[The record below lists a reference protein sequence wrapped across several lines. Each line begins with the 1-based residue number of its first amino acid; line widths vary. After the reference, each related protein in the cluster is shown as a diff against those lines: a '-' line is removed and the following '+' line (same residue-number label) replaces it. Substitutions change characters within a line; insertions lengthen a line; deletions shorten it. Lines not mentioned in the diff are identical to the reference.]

1 MRRHPLIWTASVVV
15 LFLVAA
21 GVFAAV
27 RYARAYASAEADLQ
41 TCRMNLRM
49 IGSALEP
56 MFGPGGGTYPTGTV
70 ANPALPPEK
79 RLSWLFT
86 CMPYMLCP
94 HCCGLP
100 TEGLAVHG
108 PWDAT
113 ENRLWAVAPM
123 YLLHCPGSP
132 RQSPV
137 GYQSAVNYVDLK
149 AKTTI
154 EPTPFIGIGG
164 LGTDAPT
171 LPVGDRRAGF
181 FGYDRVIRPADIRDG
196 MATTVAVVETSS
208 LQGSWTAGGPA
219 TVRGLDPARLPYFGR
234 GRQFGGNHPRAGKA
248 LALFA
253 DGSVRPIRETV
264 DPKVFEALA
273 TIAGGEPVA
282 PGWDR

>member
-1 MRRHPLIWTASVVV
+1 MRRHPVIWTTS
-15 LFLVAA
+15 LMLLLLVAA

-27 RYARAYASAEADLQ
+27 RYARAEADLQ
-41 TCRMNLRM
+41 TCRMNLAM
-49 IGSALEP
+49 IGLGVHNYHSAWDVFP
-56 MFGPGGGTYPTGTV
+56 PGTV

-79 RLSWLFT
+79 RLSWLFSG
-86 CMPYMLCP
+86 MPFMFCLGCW
-94 HCCGLP
+94 GMP
-100 TEGLAVHG
+100 TDNLDSVG
-108 PWDAT
+108 PWDDPKT
-113 ENRLWAVAPM
+113 LPYAVVPIEVF
-123 YLLHCPGSP
+123 HCPGSP
-132 RQSPV
+132 RQSAV
-137 GYQSAVNYVDLK
+137 GYRSIDHHVDLK
-149 AKTTI
+149 GKTAI

-196 MATTVAVVETSS
+196 MATTVMVVETSS

-219 TVRGLDPARLPYFGR
+219 TVRGLDPARQPYFGR

-248 LALFA
+248 LMLFA
-253 DGSVRPIRETV
+253 DGHVRPIRETV
-264 DPKVFEALA
+264 DPKVFEALS